1 MGRNNNSININ
12 MNDSL
17 EDWIEIRDQRLV
29 DIELEVKRDED
40 PQLIKIL
47 KDSLERAEI
56 KIGELTD
63 V

>member
-1 MGRNNNSININ
+1 LGRNNNSININ

>member
-12 MNDSL
+12 MSDSL
-17 EDWIEIRDQRLV
+17 EDWVEIRDQRLI
-29 DIELEVKRDED
+29 DIELEIKRDED

-47 KDSLERAEI
+47 KDCLERAEI
-56 KIGELTD
+56 KIEELTN

>member
-17 EDWIEIRDQRLV
+17 EDWIEIRDQRLL

>member
-1 MGRNNNSININ
+1 

-17 EDWIEIRDQRLV
+17 EDWIEIRVQRLV